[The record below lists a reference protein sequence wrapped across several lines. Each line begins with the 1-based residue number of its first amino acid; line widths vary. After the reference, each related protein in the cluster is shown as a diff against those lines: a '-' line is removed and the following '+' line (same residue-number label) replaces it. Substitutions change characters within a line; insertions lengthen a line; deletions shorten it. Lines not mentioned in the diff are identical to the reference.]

1 MVAGKIPWTE
11 EPGGLQ
17 STGSQRVGH
26 GLAVEHVSN
35 RGERTKWAATGQRVQ
50 RRWPQQQ
57 GAPSQE
63 GRGGQGGVAVRRWA
77 RMQTLEGGTWQSV
90 VPLKPSG
97 SVPALGRGTIIG
109 MGRWHREFLES
120 GNV

>member
-1 MVAGKIPWTE
+1 MG
-11 EPGGLQ
+11 
-17 STGSQRVGH
+17 GH
-26 GLAVEHVSN
+26 GSESAETLASAAGGPPA
-35 RGERTKWAATGQRVQ
+35 RKGGEARV
-50 RRWPQQQ
+50 
-57 GAPSQE
+57 
-63 GRGGQGGVAVRRWA
+63 GVAVRRWA

-97 SVPALGRGTIIG
+97 SVPALGRGTITG